1 MCSRSF
7 QLQNARIR
15 LDGTELAKV
24 PEYSTV
30 RQSACEWAEAN
41 RMGTLRMTHGARVA
55 ARDLTGAEAP
65 ILCYDC
71 FPGLKSGASTDV
83 PSLGMT
89 GGRSFRR
96 AGARPGGAEPPSP
109 HRHCTGWDRAGAE
122 APILCYDCFPGL
134 KSGAST
140 MRARSEVGDSG
151 ELRSP
156 GRGGAPSPHGQ
167 CTGRSP
173 VPTRHC
179 TLRSPVPTRTL
190 HGAELRPPDTGRG
203 FWPALEGAS

>member
-1 MCSRSF
+1 MHQSTWMSRMCSRSF

-55 ARDLTGAEAP
+55 ARDLT
-65 ILCYDC
+65 
-71 FPGLKSGASTDV
+71 
-83 PSLGMT
+83 
-89 GGRSFRR
+89 
-96 AGARPGGAEPPSP
+96 
-109 HRHCTGWDRAGAE
+109 GAE